1 MEKSVE
7 KHSSTIPASKVINDS
22 DSPLALLGV
31 PGRLTHRTVKIGTPA
46 AVWKHQVWKS
56 FSRPV
61 KGYGSGGEMQVEI
74 RFDDEC
80 GNGHN
85 SFAITASIWTTAS
98 RRQNDI
104 QAGGCLHEEIEEVF
118 PELAPLIKWHLVSTD
133 SPMHYVANAV
143 YHASDCKNGR
153 KKGEPSAW
161 KNFFKFGDFPILH
174 DIKSKAFSEWLI
186 PALIFNET
194 TPASNQ
200 NRPSFKIVE
209 VPHVDSSPGSYKF
222 SPKVTF
228 EGFPCKWHESPF
240 DSVREAEE
248 FLAAIAQKGIEVV
261 RVVTEYSEGKER
273 DFAAAR
279 EAACWPEAT
288 DEQLSVSKEELTA
301 ALASRLP
308 AMIAEFRTAMES
320 IGFYWSPADYW
331 AGQTSLT
338 EEDKRCARLI
348 NQNAPLCTNEASDH
362 D

>member
-46 AVWKHQVWKS
+46 AVWKHQVWVS
-56 FSRPV
+56 ERRPI
-61 KGYGSGGEMQVEI
+61 KGYNPTSTLQVTV
-74 RFDDEC
+74 RFDDDC

-85 SFAITASIWTTAS
+85 SFAITA
-98 RRQNDI
+98 NVGNL
-104 QAGGCLHEEIEEVF
+104 AGGCLHEEIEEVF

-348 NQNAPLCTNEASDH
+348 NQNAPLCTNEAPDH